1 MSYFL
6 RLFVIGT
13 LTTGP
18 WGFFGAVFAWI
29 LTAFVPKKEISKEYT
44 ERILKKRGEDK
55 DIALTLQKLSYKK
68 TERLS
73 DRLDILSYK
82 EILASADEFQK
93 INLIG
98 MLSFNPTKENVS
110 LIKSAL
116 DDNIEMVRILAST
129 SLQKMDAMFV
139 SKILELKEVDGDGE
153 RFYLTVAQIYDDYV
167 YSGLI
172 AKENESFYISKML
185 EYYKKGYESAKSD
198 EAAKKYIRALI
209 RFGKIDEASSICK
222 GFGEQKQ
229 NETAIKFWMAEICF
243 KQKDF
248 DGVKNIL
255 ASVNHEKIGFEP
267 YKKSIGWWVG

>member
-1 MSYFL
+1 MNYFA

-18 WGFFGAVFAWI
+18 WGFFGAIFAWI
-29 LTAFVPKKEISKEYT
+29 LTVFVPKKNISKEYADK
-44 ERILKKRGEDK
+44 ILRKRDEGK

-68 TERLS
+68 TERLA

-116 DDNIEMVRILAST
+116 EDNIEMVRILAST

-139 SKILELKEVDGDGE
+139 SKILELKEVQGTDE
-153 RFYLTVAQIYDDYV
+153 RFYLTAAQIYDDYI

-172 AKENESFYISKML
+172 AKENEDFYISKML
-185 EYYKKGYESAKSD
+185 DYYKNGFESAKSD
-198 EAAKKYIRALI
+198 EAAKKYVRALI
-209 RFGKIDEASSICK
+209 RFDKIDEAADVCS